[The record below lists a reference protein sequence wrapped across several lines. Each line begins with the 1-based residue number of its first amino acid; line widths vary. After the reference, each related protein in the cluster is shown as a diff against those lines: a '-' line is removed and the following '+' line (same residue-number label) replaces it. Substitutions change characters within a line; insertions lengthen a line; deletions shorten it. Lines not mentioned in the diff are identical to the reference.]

1 MSDDCVNGDG
11 DARDER
17 TGDGSDGVDIETETG
32 TTETCSS
39 SDTDSSPTP
48 ETVRRNTPG
57 RGVRPDA
64 QPITPDAPDEFGL
77 VQVWWGDGKGK
88 TTAALGMA
96 VRAVGHGFRVH
107 LLQFLKGGAD
117 SVEAVRGEY
126 NAIAALPGISYENLG
141 HYGWAGMADG
151 SDDADHAAQVEAGFE
166 RARALVDRAAE
177 ADLSTPFE
185 VDAPPEE
192 GVHLLVLDEV
202 LYAVSMGLLDPD
214 RLVELVTEAPDGLEL
229 VLTGSHEEPTYL
241 FDHADLVTE
250 VRKSKHPMDA
260 GQRARRGTEY

>member
-1 MSDDCVNGDG
+1 MSDGNTDWAGG
-11 DARDER
+11 ETR
-17 TGDGSDGVDIETETG
+17 TGGEGNDVDFENDTDAPRRGSG
-32 TTETCSS
+32 T
-39 SDTDSSPTP
+39 DADSSPTP

-64 QPITPDAPDEFGL
+64 QPITPDAPEEFGL
-77 VQVWWGDGKGK
+77 VQVWWGNGKGK

-96 VRAVGHGFRVH
+96 VRAAGHGFRVH

-151 SDDADHAAQVEAGFE
+151 SDEADHAAQVEAGFE
-166 RARALVDRAAE
+166 RARELVDCAAR
-177 ADLSTPFE
+177 ADLSTPFDP
-185 VDAPPEE
+185 DAPPEA

-214 RLVELVTEAPDGLEL
+214 RLVELVEEAPDGLEL
-229 VLTGSHEEPTYL
+229 VLTGSHEEPTYIV
-241 FDHADLVTE
+241 DAADLVTE
-250 VRKSKHPMDA
+250 VRKSKHPIDA